1 MYLGMVGAT
10 AKQKKK
16 RLAGGG
22 GGGGSNPFTIAT
34 SASGNYNNAM
44 TGGIANM
51 NQTNPNSSLHGQYAA
66 TIDGSTST
74 YGTASSP
81 TRTTQITSVEVS
93 DIQDSHNAASQF
105 EFPIFIGGYVRQG
118 DMGTVS
124 NIHWKPDT
132 FGASLSNGVT
142 LASVEVSDSREHTVD
157 NTHSGTNQG
166 LIVSGTFARQGL
178 YSSPVATISQPN
190 PLTFGLAKLRFG
202 GGRGGA
208 TFPADGD
215 TIIIRV
221 TLEAD
226 AGGSTHTRVHD
237 FTIKF
242 VT

>member
-1 MYLGMVGAT
+1 MVGST

-22 GGGGSNPFTIAT
+22 GGGGGGSNPFTIAT
-34 SASGNYNNAM
+34 SVSGNYNNAM
-44 TGGIANM
+44 TGGIANL
-51 NQTNPNSSLHGQYAA
+51 NQTNPNPNLHGQYAA

-81 TRTTQITSVEVS
+81 TRTTQTTDVEIS
-93 DIQDSHNAASQF
+93 DIQDSYNAAGQF

-118 DMGTVS
+118 DMGAVS

-132 FGASLSNGVT
+132 FGASLSNGVS
-142 LASVEVSDSREHTVD
+142 LATVEVSDSREHTVD
-157 NTHSGTNQG
+157 NTHSGTNQA

-178 YSSPVATISQPN
+178 YSSQVATISQPN

-202 GGRGGA
+202 GGRGSV

-215 TIIIRV
+215 TITIRV